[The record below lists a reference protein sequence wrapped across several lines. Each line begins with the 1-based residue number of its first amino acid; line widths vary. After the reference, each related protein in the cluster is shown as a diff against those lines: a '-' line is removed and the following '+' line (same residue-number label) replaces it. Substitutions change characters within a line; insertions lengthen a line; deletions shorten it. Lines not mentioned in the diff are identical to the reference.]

1 MLVILFWGAVA
12 LIVYTYVLFPA
23 VVLIRG
29 RWFRRPYRVAEIT
42 PSVSMIVVAHN
53 EAADIGAKL
62 DNLLSLDYPRDRL
75 EVLVASDG
83 STDATEKIVR
93 GYAKDGVRLL
103 ALPRRGKIPA
113 LNTAAA
119 AAATGEVLVFSDANS
134 MFTPEA
140 IRALVRPLADPKIG
154 GVAGDQRYLDEDRQV
169 NAGER
174 TYWNF
179 DRMLKVAQSAAGS
192 VTSATGAIYAIR
204 RRLFRPVP
212 PGVTDDFANSTGVIA
227 RGYRLV
233 FAPDAVAYEPVAKN
247 SRLEF
252 GRKSRVI
259 TRGLCGVLAR
269 RELLNP
275 WRHGFY
281 ALQLF
286 SHKVVRRL
294 VVFPLL
300 VLLFVSPWLWRYGWP
315 YQCAAAWQLVFYACA
330 LLGKLLE
337 ATRVGRKKLFALPLY
352 FCMVYFAS
360 LVAVFRVL
368 RGYRIDLWEP
378 QREEEEEGQS
388 ERRAPDGLPLT
399 APVERSA

>member
-1 MLVILFWGAVA
+1 MLVILFWGAMA

-23 VVLIRG
+23 AVLIRG
-29 RWFRRPYRVAEIT
+29 RWFRRPYRNAEIT
-42 PSVSMIVVAHN
+42 PTVSMIVVAHN
-53 EAADIGAKL
+53 EAGSIGAKL
-62 DNLLSLDYPRDRL
+62 DNLLSLEYPRDKL

-83 STDATEKIVR
+83 STDATEGIVR
-93 GYAKDGVRLL
+93 GYAKHGVRLL
-103 ALPRRGKIPA
+103 ALPRQGKISV
-113 LNTAAA
+113 LNAAVA
-119 AAATGEVLVFSDANS
+119 VATGDVLVFSDANS
-134 MFTPEA
+134 MFSPGA
-140 IRALVRPLADPKIG
+140 IRALVRPLADPEIG

-174 TYWNF
+174 TYWSF

-204 RRLFRPVP
+204 RRLFRDVP

-233 FAPDAVAYEPVAKN
+233 FASDAVAYEPVAKS

-252 GRKSRVI
+252 ARKSRVI

-300 VLLFVSPWLWRYGWP
+300 ILLLVSPWLWTHGWP
-315 YQCAAAWQLVFYACA
+315 YQLATVGQLAFYGCG

-337 ATRVGRKKLFALPLY
+337 ETRVGRVRLFALPHY

-360 LVAVFRVL
+360 LVAALRVL

-378 QREEEEEGQS
+378 QRDEDEG
-388 ERRAPDGLPLT
+388 RAADGLVAT
-399 APVERSA
+399 APAERSLL

>member
-1 MLVILFWGAVA
+1 MLMILFWGAVA

-23 VVLIRG
+23 IVLIRG
-29 RWFRRPYRVAEIT
+29 RWFARPYKTDEIT
-42 PSVSMIVVAHN
+42 PTVSVIVVAHN
-53 EAADIGAKL
+53 EAGSIGAKL

-83 STDATEKIVR
+83 STDATEGIVR
-93 GYAKDGVRLL
+93 GYAKHGVRLL
-103 ALPRRGKIPA
+103 GMPRRGKIPA
-113 LNTAAA
+113 LNAAVAAA
-119 AAATGEVLVFSDANS
+119 AGDVLVFSDANS
-134 MFTPEA
+134 MFTPGA
-140 IRALVRPLADPKIG
+140 IRALVRPLADPEIG
-154 GVAGDQRYLDEDRQV
+154 GVAGDQRYLDEDRRV

-174 TYWNF
+174 TYWNL

-204 RRLFRPVP
+204 RRLFRDVP
-212 PGVTDDFANSTGVIA
+212 PGVTDDFANSTGVIT

-247 SRLEF
+247 SRREF
-252 GRKSRVI
+252 ARKSRVI

-300 VLLFVSPWLWRYGWP
+300 ILLLVSPWLWAHGWP
-315 YQCAAAWQLVFYACA
+315 YQLAAVGQLAFYGCA

-337 ATRVGRKKLFALPLY
+337 GTRVGSAKLLALPLY
-352 FCMVYFAS
+352 FCMVYYAS
-360 LVAVFRVL
+360 LVAALRVL
-368 RGYRIDLWEP
+368 RGRRIDLWEP
-378 QREEEEEGQS
+378 QRDEDEG
-388 ERRAPDGLPLT
+388 RAAGGLVAT
-399 APVERSA
+399 APAERSA